1 MRFNLKSLVL
11 ILSAVVALS
20 IAGCGNRQPSVS
32 QIPTAQAGDNKTQT
46 AQSQPDTKKS
56 EKKPQVYTPPKVDEG
71 PKLQFSQQGVT
82 FSWVENGHVR
92 MSASAKEVS
101 GGEVTRIGQLTN
113 FSGKLYENGKLVAAM
128 TAPKV
133 IADTTKRIVTATGG
147 VTLKSLERNTTVR
160 SQWMKWYA
168 REQKVVGDGG
178 VKINS
183 TMGNMQGAAFVAD
196 TAMKSIKVLDSG
208 KGL

>member
-1 MRFNLKSLVL
+1 MRFSLKSLIL

-20 IAGCGNRQPSVS
+20 IAGCGNRQPSAS
-32 QIPTAQAGDNKTQT
+32 QVPTAVASNNKAKA
-46 AQSQPDTKKS
+46 AQSQAKTEKS
-56 EKKPQVYTPPKVDEG
+56 NKPPVYILPEVDEG

-92 MSASAKEVS
+92 MSASAKEVN

-113 FSGKLYENGKLVAAM
+113 FSGKLYENGKLVATM

-147 VTLKSLERNTTVR
+147 VTLKSLERNTTVK

-168 REQKVVGDGG
+168 KEQKVVGDGG
-178 VKINS
+178 VKIDS

>member
-1 MRFNLKSLVL
+1 MKNIVLVL
-11 ILSAVVALS
+11 VGVMVLLV
-20 IAGCGNRQPSVS
+20 AGCGKRQPSVS
-32 QIPTAQAGDNKTQT
+32 QVPVAQASDNQAQTSQNKT
-46 AQSQPDTKKS
+46 DT
-56 EKKPQVYTPPKVDEG
+56 EKKPQAYMLPRVDDG

-101 GGEVTRIGQLTN
+101 GGEVTRIGRLTN
-113 FSGKLYENGKLVAAM
+113 FSGKLYENGKLVATM

-168 REQKVVGDGG
+168 KEQKVVGDGG

-183 TMGNMQGAAFVAD
+183 TMGNMQGAAFIAD
-196 TAMKSIKVLDSG
+196 TAMKSIRVMDSG